1 MGDIRLIQ
9 GRYRLHEVIGRGG
22 MGEVWRSTDE
32 ALGRGVA
39 VKCLKPLGPHQD
51 AGVQTVVRE
60 RFRREARVAAA
71 LQHRG
76 ITVVHDFGEYEGVL
90 FLVMEL
96 LEGRNLSQL
105 LAANARN
112 PLPVHEVVDIADQVA
127 DALEYTHRM
136 GIVHRDLKP
145 ANIMRLRD
153 GTVKICDFGI
163 ARLGADMGFTSRLTG
178 TGIAMGTPHYMSP
191 EQIGG
196 GDIDHRSDLYSL
208 GCVLYELA
216 TGAPPFDLDDS
227 WAVLVG
233 HRDTVPS
240 PPRAL
245 RSELPDYFDRLV
257 VDLLAKVPDQRPRD
271 ASDLRRRIVSGRT
284 VGGDTRLVPPLP
296 YVPPHPYEP
305 PHPADGAVT
314 DPVAEPGSTPAWAR
328 ALTAGPR
335 PAAPGAPRV
344 AGHDP
349 AAAVLTT
356 EWTTA
361 GAGADG
367 PARPAVDATPE
378 LLAVLAARHRA
389 GLGLGR
395 LGRWAEAEDL
405 HRSVAGDRTRVL
417 GPDHPDTLASAYEVA
432 FALGR
437 LGRATEAL
445 EAFERVADARARVLG
460 PEHPDTL
467 AARQERAFTLGRLGR
482 HAEAHALYAEVLAV
496 RERTAGPDHP
506 DTLRC
511 RHNLAYTLAR
521 LGRLEESYRTALAV
535 ADTRTRLLGADHP
548 DTLVTRHELAH
559 TLGRLGRAEEAL
571 DQYRAVAEG
580 RASSLG
586 PDHPD
591 TLAARYETSACLGR
605 LGRAADALAVCR
617 DLVAVRTRTQ
627 GADAPETLRVRHAL
641 ALHLARLGR
650 WQESLDTAQAV
661 HAARKRVLGPDH
673 PDTLRSR
680 REAAVVLGRLGRW
693 DEALAPLRSLAE
705 ARARTLGPLHPDTLS
720 ALADLTHCLDRL
732 GRHTEADAV
741 RRGGTP
747 APEGH
752 GPGGPGT
759 AGRGSGG
766 PTAAGAT

>member
-1 MGDIRLIQ
+1 MGESGLIRE
-9 GRYRLHEVIGRGG
+9 RYRLHEVIGRGG
-22 MGEVWRSTDE
+22 MGEVWRATDE

-76 ITVVHDFGEYEGVL
+76 VTVVHDFGEYEGVL

-96 LEGRNLSQL
+96 LEGQNLSQL
-105 LAANARN
+105 LTANARS

-240 PPRAL
+240 PPRSH
-245 RSELPDYFDRLV
+245 RSELPEYFDRLV

-271 ASDLRRRIVSGRT
+271 ASDLRRRIVTGRT
-284 VGGDTRLVPPLP
+284 VTGGGRPLP
-296 YVPPHPYEP
+296 PPPADP
-305 PHPADGAVT
+305 PRPADGTGTAAAGEGA
-314 DPVAEPGSTPAWAR
+314 PPAWAR
-328 ALTAGPR
+328 VLTAGPR
-335 PAAPGAPRV
+335 PAAPGTPR
-344 AGHDP
+344 ATGHDP

-361 GAGADG
+361 RPRQDG
-367 PARPAVDATPE
+367 PTLTTPRPPADATPE

-395 LGRWAEAEDL
+395 LGRWSEAEEL
-405 HRSVAGDRTRVL
+405 HRSVAGDRTRAL
-417 GPDHPDTLASAYEVA
+417 GPDHPDTLASAYEAA
-432 FALGR
+432 FALAR
-437 LGRATEAL
+437 LGRADEAL
-445 EAFERVADARARVLG
+445 GAFGRVAEARARVLG
-460 PEHPDTL
+460 PDHPDTL
-467 AARQERAFTLGRLGR
+467 AARQERAYVLGRLGR
-482 HAEAHALYAEVLAV
+482 HAEAHALYEDVLAI
-496 RERTAGPDHP
+496 RERTAGAEHP

-511 RHNLAYTLAR
+511 RHNLAHTLGR

-535 ADTRTRLLGADHP
+535 ADTRARLLGPDHP

-559 TLGRLGRAEEAL
+559 TLARMGRPEEAL
-571 DQYRAVAEG
+571 EQYRVVAEG
-580 RASSLG
+580 RAAAFG

-605 LGRAADALAVCR
+605 LGRFADALAVCR

-641 ALHLARLGR
+641 AVHLTRLGQ
-650 WQESLDTAQAV
+650 WQEALDTVQEV
-661 HAARKRVLGPDH
+661 HAARRRVLGADH

-693 DEALAPLRSLAE
+693 DEALPSLRSLSE
-705 ARARTLGPLHPDTLS
+705 ARARTLGPLHPDTLA

-732 GRHTEADAV
+732 GRHTEAEAV
-741 RRGGTP
+741 RRGGP
-747 APEGH
+747 GA
-752 GPGGPGT
+752 GP
-759 AGRGSGG
+759 
-766 PTAAGAT
+766 PTAPGAA